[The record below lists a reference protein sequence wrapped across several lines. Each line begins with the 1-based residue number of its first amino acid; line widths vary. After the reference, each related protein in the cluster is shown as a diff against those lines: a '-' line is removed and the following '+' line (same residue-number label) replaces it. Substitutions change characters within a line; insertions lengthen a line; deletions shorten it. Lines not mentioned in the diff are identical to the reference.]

1 MKWKAIIAVAAA
13 VLLGL
18 AGVVAVGV
26 WPAVRDV
33 KDSSGEKSGVDKALA
48 AHEAQLR
55 TVPGVTMLGTC
66 TTSGESSYIIV
77 KVKEIT
83 PEVRAAVPEAL
94 DGYRVVLEKD
104 VPPTSP
110 PVFTGEVTR
119 VKAATAEQEAAGLA
133 GSLVVAGDYYSN
145 GLGSENADPRTLT
158 VRIPSGLQMWRP
170 MGEGKHFIAFAE
182 IRPHDRVQVTLTE
195 RLAKGGRAA
204 TAADVEVY

>member
-1 MKWKAIIAVAAA
+1 MKRKAIIAVAAV

-18 AGVVAVGV
+18 AGVVALVV

-33 KDSSGEKSGVDKALA
+33 TDGSGEKSGVDKALA

-55 TVPGVTMLGTC
+55 SVPGVTVLGTY
-66 TTSGESSYIIV
+66 TTSGEPPYIIV

-110 PVFTGEVTR
+110 PVLTGEVTR
-119 VKAATAEQEAAGLA
+119 VRAATAGEAAAGLA
-133 GSLVVAGDYYSN
+133 GSLVVAGDYS
-145 GLGSENADPRTLT
+145 LQGSGPRT
-158 VRIPSGLQMWRP
+158 PS
-170 MGEGKHFIAFAE
+170 
-182 IRPHDRVQVTLTE
+182 
-195 RLAKGGRAA
+195 RAPSP
-204 TAADVEVY
+204 